1 MLQTLSICGLLL
13 SPLHAYGGSRQ
24 DISLTH
30 HRTSPSAFSLV
41 WLSLPLVRL
50 RVYGR
55 AHRHSLTR
63 TIEQR
68 HGWGVMVSLTWL
80 GDPLPTQSQDAFSW

>member
-1 MLQTLSICGLLL
+1 MLQTLGICGLLL
-13 SPLHAYGGSRQ
+13 SPLHVNDGSREE
-24 DISLTH
+24 ISPPH
-30 HRTSPSAFSLV
+30 HQTSPNAFNLD

-55 AHRHSLTR
+55 AHYRAFTR

-80 GDPLPTQSQDAFSW
+80 GDQLPTQGQGAFSW